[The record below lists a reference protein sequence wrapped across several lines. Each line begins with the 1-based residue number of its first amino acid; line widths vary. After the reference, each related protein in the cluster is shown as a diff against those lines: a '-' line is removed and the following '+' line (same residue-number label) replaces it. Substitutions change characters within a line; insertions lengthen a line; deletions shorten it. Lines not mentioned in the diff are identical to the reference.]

1 MPEIPELE
9 HVSGLL
15 CERLAG
21 RRVARVEVSRPIVI
35 RAPREEFEAGLTG
48 AALADVRR
56 TGKFLLFDWDRGTTM
71 AVAPM
76 LTGRFQWTQDAKAH
90 ARTCFTLHF
99 EGEDGEEELAIRYI
113 DERFLGKVYLA
124 PSERLDTVPVLCE
137 QGPDALDAGLTEE
150 VFLERLRRYRGQ
162 VKNVL
167 VNAKFVA
174 GIGNAYVDEILF
186 EAAVHPFTAVK
197 ELSAERRAA
206 VYRAMGRRAGLGVRA
221 RSGGDGRADRRE
233 AARVSAGASEGR
245 GAVSALRRGDFGG
258 VAEPAD
264 YVVSSGVPA
273 ALGRAGLGE
282 PRLAGGGE
290 ELVGTGEEG
299 APGGAALEVAEV
311 DLGEAGFGAGRLG
324 AEAHAGFVGRA
335 AAFAAVAGGAGGD
348 QVFPGVA
355 AAAGAGDDMVEREV
369 GSGRAAVLAGV
380 AGRGRRL
387 RGARGGP
394 WGGGGG

>member
-15 CERLAG
+15 RERLAG

-56 TGKFLLFDWDRGTTM
+56 TGKFLLFDWDRGMTM

-76 LTGRFQWTQDAKAH
+76 LTGRFQWTRDAKAH

-99 EGEDGEEELAIRYI
+99 EEDGAAELAIRYI

-124 PSERLDTVPVLCE
+124 PSERLDTVPVLSE

-186 EAAVHPFTAVK
+186 EAGVHPFTTVK

-206 VYRAMGRRAGLGVRA
+206 VYRAMGSVLGWA
-221 RSGGDGRADRRE
+221 CE
-233 AARVSAGASEGR
+233 
-245 GAVSALRRGDFGG
+245 
-258 VAEPAD
+258 
-264 YVVSSGVPA
+264 
-273 ALGRAGLGE
+273 
-282 PRLAGGGE
+282 
-290 ELVGTGEEG
+290 
-299 APGGAALEVAEV
+299 
-311 DLGEAGFGAGRLG
+311 
-324 AEAHAGFVGRA
+324 RA
-335 AAFAAVAGGAGGD
+335 AAEMGERIDAKPREFLRVHRKGGEACPKCGAAISEVSPNRRITSFCRAC
-348 QVFPGVA
+348 QPG
-355 AAAGAGDDMVEREV
+355 
-369 GSGRAAVLAGV
+369 
-380 AGRGRRL
+380 
-387 RGARGGP
+387 
-394 WGGGGG
+394 

>member
-9 HVSGLL
+9 HVSGQLR
-15 CERLAG
+15 ERLAG
-21 RRVARVEVSRPIVI
+21 RRVARVEVSRSIVI

-56 TGKFLLFDWDRGTTM
+56 TGKFLLFDWDRGMTM

-99 EGEDGEEELAIRYI
+99 EEDGEAELAIRYI

-186 EAAVHPFTAVK
+186 EAGVHPFTAVK

-206 VYRAMGRRAGLGVRA
+206 VYRAMGSVLGWA
-221 RSGGDGRADRRE
+221 CE
-233 AARVSAGASEGR
+233 
-245 GAVSALRRGDFGG
+245 
-258 VAEPAD
+258 
-264 YVVSSGVPA
+264 
-273 ALGRAGLGE
+273 
-282 PRLAGGGE
+282 
-290 ELVGTGEEG
+290 
-299 APGGAALEVAEV
+299 
-311 DLGEAGFGAGRLG
+311 
-324 AEAHAGFVGRA
+324 RA
-335 AAFAAVAGGAGGD
+335 AAEMGERIDAKPREFLRVHRKGGEAC
-348 QVFPGVA
+348 PRC
-355 AAAGAGDDMVEREV
+355 GATISEV
-369 GSGRAAVLAGV
+369 SPNRRITSFCRACQP
-380 AGRGRRL
+380 R
-387 RGARGGP
+387 
-394 WGGGGG
+394 